1 MDRTI
6 DEHLPYLRR
15 LFNNQERIMAVPLHV
30 LILEDSALD
39 AELMLDHLSPGQWCG
54 FELDQEPVKGA
65 HDAAWPREHHPTQ

>member
-30 LILEDSALD
+30 LILEDCALD
-39 AELMLDHLSPGQWCG
+39 VELMLDHLSRRPMVR
-54 FELDQEPVKGA
+54 L
-65 HDAAWPREHHPTQ
+65 